1 MIEAGFQD
9 VKTENMVVTMRF
21 DSPDS
26 FTNYHKAA
34 SASIHALLA
43 GQTAEKQNEVW
54 QAVTEAAKPY
64 TNSKGEV
71 VLDNEAISCVGTRA
85 S

>member
-1 MIEAGFQD
+1 LIEAGFQD

-54 QAVTEAAKPY
+54 
-64 TNSKGEV
+64 
-71 VLDNEAISCVGTRA
+71 
-85 S
+85 